1 MNQQKIG
8 KFIFKLRKEK
18 GLTQAELAE
27 KLGVTDRSVS
37 NWENGKCMPD
47 LSLFIPISK
56 EFGITVN
63 DLMSGEIIDKKDY
76 QEKLEYNFMNTVVTV
91 KKEIVNHFKKI
102 ILTAIL
108 LFIII
113 ILGITSFLLMN
124 EYKQK
129 TIYLK
134 YNQID
139 FKICDFSDE
148 YYKVNI
154 KTNFD
159 DLGIHINQAKNYT
172 DKTLIIK
179 VYRTKEENKNKNLL
193 NDYGYSNQLL
203 EKGIEK
209 IYYDS
214 KLIWT
219 NSTKVSKCE

>member
-63 DLMSGEIIDKKDY
+63 DLISGEIIGKKDY
-76 QEKLEYNFMNTVVTV
+76 QERLEYNFINTVVTL

-102 ILTAIL
+102 ILTTIL

-113 ILGITSFLLMN
+113 ILGITSFLLIN

-129 TIYLK
+129 PIYLK

-148 YYKVNI
+148 YYKV
-154 KTNFD
+154 
-159 DLGIHINQAKNYT
+159 HINQTKNYT

-219 NSTKVSKCE
+219 DSSKIDKCK

>member
-56 EFGITVN
+56 EFGITIN
-63 DLMSGEIIDKKDY
+63 DLMSGEIIDKKNY
-76 QEKLEYNFMNTVVTV
+76 QEKMEYNFFNTFITL
-91 KKEIVNHFKKI
+91 KKEINKHLKKI
-102 ILTAIL
+102 VIINIA
-108 LFIII
+108 LF
-113 ILGITSFLLMN
+113 LGIAFGIVSFLLIN

-129 TIYLK
+129 PIYLN
-134 YNQID
+134 YNKID
-139 FKICDFSDE
+139 FKMCDYNDE

-159 DLGIHINQAKNYT
+159 DLGIHINQLKDYT
-172 DKTLIIK
+172 NKTLTIK
-179 VYRTKEENKNKNLL
+179 AYRTKEENKNKDLL
-193 NDYGYSNQLL
+193 NDYGYNNQLL
-203 EKGIEK
+203 EKSIEK
-209 IYYDS
+209 IYYGS
-214 KLIWT
+214 RLIWT
-219 NSTKVSKCE
+219 TSAKIDRCK